1 MTRTSKTAQRKAVN
15 SVFTLV
21 REGHSV
27 TSARK
32 VIATELDLSPNTLW
46 VWQNRLN
53 MVTPE
58 TTRITNLVKPDN
70 TIPRTLR
77 STTKNVQNIGN
88 IKTGLGDV
96 FHSLVTKDGRFSTKE
111 ASAISQVSSIMLG
124 VARHELDIHKY
135 ANKMNKSDI
144 SSVRNLL
151 A

>member
-32 VIATELDLSPNTLW
+32 VIAKELGLAPATLW
-46 VWQNRLN
+46 SWQNRLN
-53 MVTPE
+53 MVTPV
-58 TTRITNLVKPDN
+58 ITKTASLVRPDN
-70 TIPRTLR
+70 TTPRTLR
-77 STTKNVQNIGN
+77 SNAKNVHSISN

-96 FHSLVTKDGRFSTKE
+96 FQSLVTKDGRFSSKD
-111 ASAISQVSSIMLG
+111 ASAISQVSSIMLN
-124 VARHELDIHKY
+124 VARHELNVHKY
-135 ANKMNKSDI
+135 ANKMNKHDI
-144 SSVRNLL
+144 GSVRNLL